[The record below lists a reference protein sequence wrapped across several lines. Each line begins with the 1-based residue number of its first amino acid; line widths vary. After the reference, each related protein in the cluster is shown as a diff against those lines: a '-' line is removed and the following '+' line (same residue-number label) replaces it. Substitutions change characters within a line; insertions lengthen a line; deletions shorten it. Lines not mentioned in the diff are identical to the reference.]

1 VPENSGGYVYGTIL
15 VATLLAAES
24 PGRETYGETA
34 GAVAVA
40 LVIYWLAIAY
50 AEYVGHRAGDG
61 EHFEVGGLAA
71 AARHE
76 LPVMVGAVGP
86 LVALLACR
94 VAGASLHLGVTVAVW
109 AAVGII
115 IVTELV
121 LGIRSRLDGVDLV
134 VQTGF
139 GMVVGIAVIG
149 LRLLLH

>member
-1 VPENSGGYVYGTIL
+1 
-15 VATLLAAES
+15 
-24 PGRETYGETA
+24 
-34 GAVAVA
+34 
-40 LVIYWLAIAY
+40 
-50 AEYVGHRAGDG
+50 
-61 EHFEVGGLAA
+61 
-71 AARHE
+71 
-76 LPVMVGAVGP
+76 MVGAVGP
-86 LVALLACR
+86 LLALLACR